1 MAGEVEGGPIVG
13 YVALGANL
21 GEPIPMIR
29 RAVTALDGPELRV
42 LRQAS
47 LFRTRPV
54 GPIAQPDFYNTVVEI
69 ESTLSPL
76 ALLTRLLSVEAD
88 LGRVRAE
95 RWGPRSIDLDL
106 LALGTA
112 QVRTQRLTL
121 PHPEL
126 ARRAFVLVP
135 WAELAPGFLVP
146 GTGRTVAQLLAELA
160 PGPEE
165 VIPLP

>member
-1 MAGEVEGGPIVG
+1 VADDREGTPGCG

-21 GEPIPMIR
+21 GDPSAMLA
-29 RAVTALDGPELRV
+29 RATSALDGPGLRV
-42 LRQAS
+42 LGRAR

-54 GPIAQPDFYNTVVEI
+54 GPIPQPDFLNTVVEV

-76 ALLTRLLSVEAD
+76 ELLDRLLQIETT

-95 RWGPRSIDLDL
+95 RWGPRLIDLDL

-112 QVRTQRLTL
+112 QVQTPRLTL

-135 WAELAPGFLVP
+135 WAELAPGFVVP
-146 GTGRTVAQLLAELA
+146 GTGRTVAQLLAALA
-160 PGPEE
+160 PGPDE